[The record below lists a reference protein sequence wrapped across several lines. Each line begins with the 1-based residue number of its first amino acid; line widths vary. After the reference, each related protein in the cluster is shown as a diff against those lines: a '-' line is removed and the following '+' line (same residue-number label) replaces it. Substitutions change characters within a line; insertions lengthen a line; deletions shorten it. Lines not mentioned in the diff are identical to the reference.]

1 MKFRSMSALAAVAT
15 VLAHPFRAL
24 VGGRKLALAAPPLN
38 FADYEVDSHVSLR
51 PAASLAP
58 RRLTDITGLAMPGAI
73 TGARVRADAAGDPKT
88 MFAAINVAFEEFKQ
102 THARQ
107 FDELKAGQAD
117 VVTSDKLTAI
127 NATLAELEKVI
138 DDQAKLNAALKL
150 GGNQRDVPDAAYS
163 GLFGSFMRE
172 GSREQEDKLKL
183 EQRTG
188 IRAAM
193 SEGSSADGGLT
204 APIEWDRTVSERLKL
219 ISPIRQESTVQT
231 ISKAG
236 FIKLFTDRT
245 IGSGW
250 VGETASRPAT
260 STPQFTALAF
270 TPGEIYANA
279 AASQDLLDDSE
290 VNIESWLTGEIEIE
304 FSRQEGIAFL
314 SGDGSVKP
322 FGLLG
327 YLTGGAAAARHP
339 WGAITTRNSGHAT
352 QVTADQVSNIVY
364 DLPAMYSPNAKW
376 FMNRKTMAAIR
387 LLKDSQNRYL
397 WQPSYQVGQPSTLLG
412 APIVDV
418 PDMPDIAA
426 SATPVLFGDM
436 KETYLVVDR
445 IGFRV
450 LRDPYTSKPY
460 IAFYCT
466 KRVGGGVK
474 NPDAMKAMVVSA

>member
-1 MKFRSMSALAAVAT
+1 MKYKPMSAIAAVAT
-15 VLAHPFRAL
+15 VLAYPFRAFL
-24 VGGRKLALAAPPLN
+24 PGRKLALTAPPLN
-38 FADYEVDSHVSLR
+38 LADYEIDSHVSVR
-51 PAASLAP
+51 PAASTEP
-58 RRLTDITGLAMPGAI
+58 RRLTDVASLAMPRAI
-73 TGARVRADAAGDPKT
+73 AAATVRAEAPADPKA
-88 MFAAINVAFEEFKQ
+88 MFAAINVAFEEFKA

-107 FDELKAGQAD
+107 IEELKAGQAD
-117 VVTSDKLTAI
+117 VVTSDKLAAI
-127 NATLAELEKVI
+127 NATLADLEKVI
-138 DDQAKLNAALKL
+138 DDQAKLNAALKM

-172 GSREQEDKLKL
+172 GTREQEDRLKL
-183 EQRTG
+183 EQKTG

-204 APIEWDRTVSERLKL
+204 APIEWDRTVTERLKL
-219 ISPIRQESTVQT
+219 ISPLRQEATVQS

-245 IGSGW
+245 LGSGW

-260 STPQFTALAF
+260 STPQFTALTF

-290 VNIESWLTGEIEIE
+290 VNMESWLTGEIEIE
-304 FSRQEGIAFL
+304 FSRQEGIAFV
-314 SGDGSVKP
+314 SGDGSNKP
-322 FGLLG
+322 FGVLA
-327 YLTGGAAAARHP
+327 YVTGGSAAARHP
-339 WGAITTRNSGHAT
+339 WGDIKVRNSGHAT
-352 QVTADQVSNIVY
+352 QLTADQVSNIVY

-376 FMNRKTMAAIR
+376 FMNRKTMAAVR

-418 PDMPDIAA
+418 PDLPDIAA
-426 SATPVLFGDM
+426 SATPLLFGDM
-436 KETYLVVDR
+436 KETYLVIDR

-450 LRDPYTSKPY
+450 LRDPYTNKPY
-460 IAFYCT
+460 ICFYCT

-474 NPDAMKAMVVSA
+474 NPDAMKAMVISA